1 MMLWPGTISPVVLAG
16 TDCPAP
22 AGPASGSDPFFRT
35 GPRTAGTWLEAEAP
49 EPEALEP
56 DALDAGAAAEQPA
69 SSRQAPD
76 IRAATDRAA
85 MRSPA
90 RDGAARIL
98 VFMLVGR
105 TRSAPGS
112 GSGDNRPESANERRI
127 RSDR

>member
-22 AGPASGSDPFFRT
+22 AGPASGSASAPPT
-35 GPRTAGTWLEAEAP
+35 GPRTAGTWLEADAP
-49 EPEALEP
+49 EPDALEP
-56 DALDAGAAAEQPA
+56 DALEAGAAAAQPA

-76 IRAATDRAA
+76 VTAATDRVA

-105 TRSAPGS
+105 TRPAPGS
-112 GSGDNRPESANERRI
+112 GSGDNRQESAN
-127 RSDR
+127 